1 MRQLRRITDR
11 SVGSAERN
19 HRMFAR
25 AIASLEAEIGVRRE
39 AEQRARHAQDHAE
52 REAIATARFLAN
64 ISHEVRTPLTG
75 ILGTLELL
83 GQDTLPA
90 AQARLVELAHTSA
103 RSLGLL
109 LNDILDLSKLQSGRM
124 ELEDVPFVLQDI
136 VDDTLSMFGPGAQA
150 RGVTLSGLVSP
161 ELPWELRG
169 EPSRMRQIIGNLVGN
184 AVKFTHQGEVR
195 VELQAAGDGL
205 LLTVSDTGI
214 GIPEEAQETIFQQ
227 FTQADG
233 SVARRFGGSGL
244 GLSITSQLAHL
255 LGGEVT
261 VESEIGKG
269 STFLVTLP
277 LEASDAP
284 YEANDNGSE
293 LEDNP
298 GARSSGIHLLIAEDN
313 SINQELIAAMAR
325 QAGYQATIVGDGNI
339 AIERVVEATAAE
351 QPFDLVLMDLQMPVT
366 DGLTA
371 TRKLREQGYDPE
383 QLPIIA
389 LTANAYPED
398 IARCHAA
405 GMQAHIAKPFSLR
418 DLIDNVERFASARRA
433 APGGPTVSADGD
445 VTEKPSLQAR
455 YAKRKQDLRALIEA
469 IDNRNVGERWKEL
482 ASALHQLAGV
492 AAMFGEPEL
501 GSQAAEIEHE
511 LGRVEEDGARLLLVR
526 RSKSALDKVA

>member
-1 MRQLRRITDR
+1 VSDSLPEDALRRELEALQRENARLRKEASAQERTMRQLRRITDR

-19 HRMFAR
+19 RRMFAR

-227 FTQADG
+227 FTQADT
-233 SVARRFGGSGL
+233 STTRRYGGSGL
-244 GLSITSQLAHL
+244 GLSIVWELVKLLRGHIWLESAPDEGSRFHGSLPLQASRQHGPRPLQDRVFQAEGFSARDLEVLRSLLLRAGGILSESTGQLLTSDQLQRPLRYGSLIEQLQGLPDTTDLPGLPDSLPVL
-255 LGGEVT
+255 LVEDHVINQKVITTLLSRMGVT
-261 VESEIGKG
+261 V
-269 STFLVTLP
+269 TLAGNGVEALRCLDEQHFPVIFMDCQMP
-277 LEASDAP
+277 LLDG
-284 YEANDNGSE
+284 YEATRTIRRE
-293 LEDNP
+293 LP
-298 GARSSGIHLLIAEDN
+298 PS
-313 SINQELIAAMAR
+313 R
-325 QAGYQATIVGDGNI
+325 Q
-339 AIERVVEATAAE
+339 
-351 QPFDLVLMDLQMPVT
+351 PH
-366 DGLTA
+366 
-371 TRKLREQGYDPE
+371 
-383 QLPIIA
+383 IIA
-389 LTANAYPED
+389 LTASTLKGDRE
-398 IARCHAA
+398 RCEEA
-405 GMQAHIAKPFSLR
+405 GMDDYLTKPVSTHTLH
-418 DLIDNVERFASARRA
+418 RA
-433 APGGPTVSADGD
+433 IM
-445 VTEKPSLQAR
+445 
-455 YAKRKQDLRALIEA
+455 RAL
-469 IDNRNVGERWKEL
+469 
-482 ASALHQLAGV
+482 S
-492 AAMFGEPEL
+492 
-501 GSQAAEIEHE
+501 
-511 LGRVEEDGARLLLVR
+511 R
-526 RSKSALDKVA
+526 RSGVPDG